1 MMQNISD
8 ETLQNILGTTLSKS
22 AVIDAKTKEAY
33 AMIRQAGRKK
43 AGVIKY
49 KKKRKR
55 KRIFTGIVSAA
66 AVLFLTCVIC
76 VMNPV
81 LAKEI
86 PILGE
91 LFQKVA
97 DVFTYGD
104 IPVENTEHLY
114 ETDTAPQYQKAD
126 SGIKVTLT
134 EEYASNQAV
143 YIGIRIE
150 NAEEFPEL
158 VTMIE
163 SGAQFLEVRT
173 QETYSFRPEPI
184 VTRRRIEGKFED
196 AHTFIGVLRIDYSE
210 LIIDYGRYDAAVAEA
225 DEKGEEYPEFTLEE
239 WADYYDMPASFDMTL
254 EVKQIIGTLE
264 NPVYPDDMTPEEKRV
279 YPNPYKHWYCEGNWL
294 FEIPVTQSADAG
306 RLISLNQVNE
316 EGFGIESIELSP
328 VEMTVKDILPADDQ
342 GIVTWILAFDA
353 DGEEIRGTDSG
364 NVFAVAGHDV
374 STITFYICEFEKVEE
389 SRIEYENPQ
398 NQKTYQEI
406 AGEYA
411 FMKIIADT
419 EE

>member
-33 AMIRQAGRKK
+33 AMIRQTGRKK

-49 KKKRKR
+49 KQKRKR

-173 QETYSFRPEPI
+173 VSYT
-184 VTRRRIEGKFED
+184 
-196 AHTFIGVLRIDYSE
+196 HL
-210 LIIDYGRYDAAVAEA
+210 
-225 DEKGEEYPEFTLEE
+225 TL
-239 WADYYDMPASFDMTL
+239 PT
-254 EVKQIIGTLE
+254 K
-264 NPVYPDDMTPEEKRV
+264 
-279 YPNPYKHWYCEGNWL
+279 
-294 FEIPVTQSADAG
+294 
-306 RLISLNQVNE
+306 
-316 EGFGIESIELSP
+316 
-328 VEMTVKDILPADDQ
+328 
-342 GIVTWILAFDA
+342 
-353 DGEEIRGTDSG
+353 
-364 NVFAVAGHDV
+364 
-374 STITFYICEFEKVEE
+374 
-389 SRIEYENPQ
+389 
-398 NQKTYQEI
+398 
-406 AGEYA
+406 
-411 FMKIIADT
+411 
-419 EE
+419 